1 MFKKEVIEKTI
12 EELLRNT
19 ISVQNLDMRFCV
31 EWLEDHRNTK
41 RVFWPEKFGIIA
53 PFEKKFVSGI
63 MGYGFDSNIPTDN
76 MVVLFNSD
84 LRMKHLYYPTPIRYE
99 YVSDKEIQ
107 NAIDGKYMFRI
118 VFQRK
123 RISLP
128 DRQ

>member
-53 PFEKKFVSGI
+53 PFEK
-63 MGYGFDSNIPTDN
+63 NLCR
-76 MVVLFNSD
+76 VLWAMD
-84 LRMKHLYYPTPIRYE
+84 LT
-99 YVSDKEIQ
+99 V
-107 NAIDGKYMFRI
+107 
-118 VFQRK
+118 
-123 RISLP
+123 ISLLIIWLYSLT
-128 DRQ
+128 QI